1 MLKGSRM
8 TKSLVLGILLAV
20 LPVVVWSEI
29 RSVKPGSS
37 LNPADYD
44 VGELR
49 NFVKGGGVLFCSDA
63 LYRTTWQL
71 LGQIDEDF
79 GNVTWRNCESWA
91 KDGDSQTLPLETVKE
106 ILLGEAF

>member
-1 MLKGSRM
+1 MKMKTKRSLSVLLALCVG
-8 TKSLVLGILLAV
+8 TAFAEIKSLT
-20 LPVVVWSEI
+20 
-29 RSVKPGSS
+29 PGSS
-37 LNPADYD
+37 LNLADHD
-44 VGELR
+44 VGKLR
-49 NFVKGGGVLFCSDA
+49 DFVKGGGVLFCSDA